1 MKMNKYLQNLNRIE
15 FVVTMACTGKC
26 KHCSQGDHKTN
37 ENIDKDIAAEAIR
50 KIAKEYNIK
59 SVMTFGGEPLLYP
72 ETVCETHKA
81 AKEMNIPKR
90 QLITNGYFSKDINKI
105 REVAKMLSECGVND
119 ILLSVDTFHQETIP
133 LEYVKI
139 FAENIVK
146 NKLPIRVHPA
156 WLVSKNDNNKYNI
169 TTREILSEFGKM
181 GIETSDGNVIFP
193 SGNALKYFSEYF
205 ESSDTEK
212 NPYEEDPAD
221 IKAICFSA
229 NGDILGS
236 NIYKQDISEILASYL
251 PE

>member
-1 MKMNKYLQNLNRIE
+1 
-15 FVVTMACTGKC
+15 
-26 KHCSQGDHKTN
+26 
-37 ENIDKDIAAEAIR
+37 
-50 KIAKEYNIK
+50 
-59 SVMTFGGEPLLYP
+59 
-72 ETVCETHKA
+72 
-81 AKEMNIPKR
+81 
-90 QLITNGYFSKDINKI
+90 
-105 REVAKMLSECGVND
+105 MLSECGVND

-181 GIETSDGNVIFP
+181 GIATSDGNVIFP